1 MEYEPRPPES
11 CLRHS
16 ATTAGSGSE
25 TRRSVVNSNG
35 GPWATAISDK
45 PRVFSSEP
53 PDCWNQKG
61 FNPLVRHFF
70 YVTKKC
76 CCILLVLN
84 LSNSSVDLRRLIP
97 LLLYLFEFLAFG
109 SYLQFFFLQST
120 LQSCQEKSTTQMEL
134 HITSAGSWKLF
145 FFFLICTSKNIHD
158 V

>member
-1 MEYEPRPPES
+1 MSMDENIPSLAAGKKKKSGNNKWAAEILNEQCNNILQMEYEPRPPES
-11 CLRHS
+11 RLRHS

-84 LSNSSVDLRRLIP
+84 VSNSSVDLRRLIP
-97 LLLYLFEFLAFG
+97 LLLYFFEFLAFG
-109 SYLQFFFLQST
+109 SYLQFFFL
-120 LQSCQEKSTTQMEL
+120 
-134 HITSAGSWKLF
+134 
-145 FFFLICTSKNIHD
+145 
-158 V
+158 